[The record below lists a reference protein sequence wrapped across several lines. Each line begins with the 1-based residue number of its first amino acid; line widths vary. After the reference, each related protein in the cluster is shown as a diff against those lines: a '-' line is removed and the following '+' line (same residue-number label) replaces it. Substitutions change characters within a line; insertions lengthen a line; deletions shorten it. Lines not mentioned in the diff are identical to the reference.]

1 MTAFKLS
8 KTQNLHQVS
17 SSTLPHKS
25 LFLKQ
30 KAAPGKCFAL
40 LTPLFSTAVHT
51 TYAKIQRLVC
61 CLFKTRFVEN
71 THKLVTV
78 GEGF

>member
-1 MTAFKLS
+1 MAAFKLFQ
-8 KTQNLHQVS
+8 TQNLHQVS
-17 SSTLPHKS
+17 SSSLPHNG

-30 KAAPGKCFAL
+30 KAAPGKYFVF

-61 CLFKTRFVEN
+61 CLFKTGFVEN
-71 THKLVTV
+71 AHKLFTV